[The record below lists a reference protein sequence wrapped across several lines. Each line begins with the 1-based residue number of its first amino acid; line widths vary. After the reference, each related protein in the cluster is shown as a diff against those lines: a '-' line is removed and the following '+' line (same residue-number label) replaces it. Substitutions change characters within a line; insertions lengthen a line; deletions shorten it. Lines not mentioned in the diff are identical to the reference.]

1 MIEEQKKNELEE
13 YIKSKKEV
21 IKEKVNLMNLPK
33 LEGSEMQVS
42 LAEEIRRDILIDL
55 EEQRAYF
62 PYDAV
67 FIFFISQT
75 EAKFWIDN
83 RYKRLLYIVRENFS
97 AIKEIMIQHGGYDTI
112 REMTRVF
119 MKRKDDFIDFTG
131 LTKNDN
137 SI

>member
-1 MIEEQKKNELEE
+1 MTLEQKKNKLED
-13 YIKSKKEV
+13 Y

-33 LEGSEMQVS
+33 LEGSEMQVA
-42 LAEEIRRDILIDL
+42 LAEEIRRDILIEL

-67 FIFFISQT
+67 FIFFIGQT

-83 RYKRLLYIVRENFS
+83 RYKRLLYIIRENFS
-97 AIKEIMIQHGGYDTI
+97 AIKKIMIQHGGYDTI

-119 MKRKDDFIDFTG
+119 MKRNKI
-131 LTKNDN
+131 L
-137 SI
+137 

>member
-1 MIEEQKKNELEE
+1 MTDVNKNELEQ
-13 YIKSKKEV
+13 YIKSKKEA
-21 IKEKVNLMNLPK
+21 IKEKVNMMNLPK
-33 LEGSEMQVS
+33 LEGSEMQVA
-42 LAEEIRRDILIDL
+42 LADEIRRDILIEL
-55 EEQRAYF
+55 EEQRANF

-67 FIFFISQT
+67 FIVLIGHT

-83 RYKRLLYIVRENFS
+83 RYKRLLYIIKENFS
-97 AIKEIMIQHGGYDTI
+97 EIREYMIQQGNYDTT
-112 REMTRVF
+112 RETTRVF